1 MKITKN
7 AVASLAYTLTNDDGE
22 IIDSSDADAPL
33 AYIHGIGSLIPG
45 LEKELEGKLA
55 GDELTVHVAPAD
67 AYGERNDEM
76 IHPVPRSQMPPDA
89 ELEIGM
95 QLQAESEHGVHIVT
109 VVALEG
115 DTVMLD
121 ANHPLAGVALNFEV
135 TVVDV
140 RDATAEELEHGHVH
154 GPDGHDH

>member
-76 IHPVPRSQMPPDA
+76 IHPVPRPFPPTTTSRRPTPSSRS
-89 ELEIGM
+89 GC
-95 QLQAESEHGVHIVT
+95 SSRPR
-109 VVALEG
+109 
-115 DTVMLD
+115 
-121 ANHPLAGVALNFEV
+121 AN
-135 TVVDV
+135 
-140 RDATAEELEHGHVH
+140 TACTS
-154 GPDGHDH
+154 